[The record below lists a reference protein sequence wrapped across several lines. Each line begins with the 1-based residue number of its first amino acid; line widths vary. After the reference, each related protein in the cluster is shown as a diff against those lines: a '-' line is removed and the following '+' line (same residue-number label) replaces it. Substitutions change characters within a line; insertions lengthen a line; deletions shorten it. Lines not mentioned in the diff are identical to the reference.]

1 VRCEQAHVHANEPRD
16 TTGFTGANIY
26 YITSVADKINGQS
39 HEVISWLAEAYLLK
53 FIDG

>member
-39 HEVISWLAEAYLLK
+39 HEVISWLEYRRLRK
-53 FIDG
+53 HIF